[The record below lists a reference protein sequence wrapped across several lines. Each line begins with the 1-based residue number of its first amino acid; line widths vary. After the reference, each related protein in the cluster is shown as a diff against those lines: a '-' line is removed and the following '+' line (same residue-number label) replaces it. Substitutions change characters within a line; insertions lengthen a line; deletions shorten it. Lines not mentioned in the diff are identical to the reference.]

1 MCETIQLTG
10 DYTEEY
16 SHWEAAKSLS
26 SWLQEHNVPGIYGRR
41 CWYLAVLMWCALLGV
56 DTRQLTKKIRESG
69 TMLGKVYLYMFLG
82 AWLL

>member
-1 MCETIQLTG
+1 MCEVIQFIG

-26 SWLQEHNVPGIYGRR
+26 SWLQEHNVPGIYGRI
-41 CWYLAVLMWCALLGV
+41 CYIFCFMWCALLGV

-69 TMLGKVYLYMFLG
+69 TMLGKVYLQLFWG
-82 AWLL
+82 V